1 MDQKQPQ
8 LSKKLISFLHPL
20 KKSILIH
27 LKTKLSSNCHFST
40 LLLSIAIHCVKS
52 VHIRSFF
59 RSVFSRIWTEY
70 GEILFSPKAGKYGP
84 EKTPYLGTFHT
95 MTIFPI
101 IIITILNSYSYF
113 DLIFLLLLIFMEIR
127 PFLDVFQVISTIGDL
142 VEVVQYITIKL
153 VQFESWFLKTCVI
166 SSFTKILNLIIQQN
180 VKYFMLYS
188 LTLFPFQQCH

>member
-1 MDQKQPQ
+1 
-8 LSKKLISFLHPL
+8 
-20 KKSILIH
+20 
-27 LKTKLSSNCHFST
+27 
-40 LLLSIAIHCVKS
+40 
-52 VHIRSFF
+52 
-59 RSVFSRIWTEY
+59 
-70 GEILFSPKAGKYGP
+70 
-84 EKTPYLGTFHT
+84 

-153 VQFESWFLKTCVI
+153 VQFEPWFLKTCVI

-188 LTLFPFQQCH
+188 LTLFPFQ

>member
-52 VHIRSFF
+52 VQLRSFF

-70 GEILFSPKAGKYGP
+70 GEIRSDKLQERALRAVCNDYDYSFNELFEKANRNIIHIKNTHILMTEIYKFLNGLSP
-84 EKTPYLGTFHT
+84 
-95 MTIFPI
+95 PI
-101 IIITILNSYSYF
+101 MSKVSKKKGLPILFKKPKIINNQL
-113 DLIFLLLLIFMEIR
+113 
-127 PFLDVFQVISTIGDL
+127 
-142 VEVVQYITIKL
+142 
-153 VQFESWFLKTCVI
+153 
-166 SSFTKILNLIIQQN
+166 
-180 VKYFMLYS
+180 
-188 LTLFPFQQCH
+188 

>member
-70 GEILFSPKAGKYGP
+70 GEIRSDKLQERALRAVCNDYDYSFNELFEKANRNIIHIKNTHILMTEIYKFLNGLSP
-84 EKTPYLGTFHT
+84 
-95 MTIFPI
+95 PI
-101 IIITILNSYSYF
+101 MSKVSKKKGLPILFKKPKIINNQL
-113 DLIFLLLLIFMEIR
+113 
-127 PFLDVFQVISTIGDL
+127 
-142 VEVVQYITIKL
+142 
-153 VQFESWFLKTCVI
+153 
-166 SSFTKILNLIIQQN
+166 
-180 VKYFMLYS
+180 
-188 LTLFPFQQCH
+188 